1 MSDPRDRWVKEH
13 AHQNQ
18 YSCIA
23 GFEAD
28 LANHDD
34 MLNEAYEE
42 MDQYARIE
50 LYTFVNKLLDE
61 AMEGTR

>member
-1 MSDPRDRWVKEH
+1 MSDPRERWMKEH
-13 AHQNQ
+13 AHQEH

-28 LANHDD
+28 LAAHDD
-34 MLNEAYEE
+34 MLNEAYAV

-61 AMEGTR
+61 ATEGKS